1 MALEGEIANI
11 YITSADYEWIR
22 NNYLFKESPTNWEYY
37 AYRINNDG
45 TNSEKRYMMKYL
57 NPLPG
62 DNQNRVRF
70 QTFSHPKHY
79 RLFSNISKH
88 GGDTNFFIN
97 NPNSASNR
105 LREAENQ
112 PGPID
117 KFVRWISTQEN
128 YRNGI

>member
-1 MALEGEIANI
+1 MALASDIADI

-22 NNYLFKESPTNWEYY
+22 NNYLFKGIPVNREYY

-45 TNSEKRYMMKYL
+45 TNSEKRYMMTIL

-62 DNQNRVRF
+62 DSPTRIRF

-79 RLFSNISKH
+79 RLFSNISRNS
-88 GGDTNFFIN
+88 GDTNFFIN
-97 NPNSASNR
+97 SPNSASNR
-105 LREAENQ
+105 LQEAQTQ
-112 PGPID
+112 PGTLD
-117 KFVRWISTQEN
+117 KFIRWISTQEN